1 MRKGPA
7 GSLSRSLHFGH
18 SALYSEIDR
27 RATEVEPRVIAWR
40 RDIHEH
46 PELSFQCESSMFSS
60 CRRPVARAGEPEHR
74 LVSPARA
81 ASALPHMLRSL

>member
-46 PELSFQCESSMFSS
+46 PELSFQEVHTSKL
-60 CRRPVARAGEPEHR
+60 VAEH
-74 LVSPARA
+74 LNVDD
-81 ASALPHMLRSL
+81 